1 MTRIL
6 VPADVAATIN
16 LRMRSSAKPD
26 RSLRMASTLLV
37 QPEHFT
43 VG

>member
-6 VPADVAATIN
+6 VPADVAATIY

-26 RSLRMASTLLV
+26 RSLRMAPALVV
-37 QPEHFT
+37 QPDI
-43 VG
+43 